1 MFCPRLQHSYIQNIR
16 RNSRPGNSR
25 SGNSRPGNKME
36 GNVTENSKLKKQR
49 NQINK

>member
-1 MFCPRLQHSYIQNIR
+1 MFCPRLQHSYIQKIR

-36 GNVTENSKLKKQR
+36 GNRKFKAQKTEKSN
-49 NQINK
+49 

>member
-36 GNVTENSKLKKQR
+36 GNRKFKAQKTEKSN
-49 NQINK
+49 